1 MHFAIA
7 HLRRL
12 DWILIASS
20 LLLAGIGLLSI
31 FSSSIGR
38 GDFSNFSKQL
48 VFIGVGFVI
57 VLLLSFVDYR
67 LIRNDPY
74 LILFLYATGIVALL
88 GLLLF
93 APEIRG
99 VRGWYRIGEITIDP
113 IEYIK
118 LVLVILLARYFASRH
133 VEVYRLRN
141 IILSAIYFIPPIL
154 LIFMQPDLGAAV
166 LLLILW
172 VVMLLVAGMKLKHF
186 FILVVAGLLVFSL
199 GWTLVLQD
207 YQKDR
212 LMSFVEPELDPLG
225 TGWSQMQSRIAI
237 GSGGLIG
244 QGIGGGTQTQYGFL
258 SEPQT
263 DFIFAAIA
271 EEFGL
276 VGIILIF
283 FLLLLIVWR
292 IIKIGLES
300 ETNFARLFAAGFAT
314 LFIVEATINI
324 GMNLGFLPIIGLPL
338 PFVSYGG
345 SIIIMTSIGFG
356 ILQSIKAHS

>member
-1 MHFAIA
+1 MEITG
-7 HLRRL
+7 HLKRL
-12 DWILIASS
+12 DWVLIASS
-20 LLLAGIGLLSI
+20 LLLVGMGLLSI

-48 VFIGVGFVI
+48 IFVGVGFSI
-57 VLLLSFVDYR
+57 MLLLSFIDYR

-74 LILFLYATGIVALL
+74 FILFLYGTGVVALI

-99 VRGWYRIGEITIDP
+99 VKGWYRIGEITIDP

-118 LVLVILLARYFASRH
+118 IVLVILLARFFASRH
-133 VEVYRLRN
+133 IEVYRLRN
-141 IILSAIYFIPPIL
+141 IIFSAIYFVPPIL
-154 LIFMQPDLGAAV
+154 LVFLQPDLGAAV

-186 FILVVAGLLVFSL
+186 FALVIAGLLVFSL
-199 GWTLVLQD
+199 GWTFILQD

-212 LMSFVEPELDPLG
+212 LISFVEPEFDPLG
-225 TGWSQMQSRIAI
+225 TGWSQQQSRIAI

-258 SEPQT
+258 SEPHT

-271 EEFGL
+271 EELGL
-276 VGIILIF
+276 VGIMSMF
-283 FLLLLIVWR
+283 FLLLLVIWR
-292 IIKIGLES
+292 IIKIGLDS
-300 ETNFARLFAAGFAT
+300 NTNFSRLFAAGFAT

>member
-1 MHFAIA
+1 MGITG
-7 HLRRL
+7 HLKRL
-12 DWILIASS
+12 DWVLIASS
-20 LLLAGIGLLSI
+20 LLLVGMGLLSI

-48 VFIGVGFVI
+48 IFVGVGFSI
-57 VLLLSFVDYR
+57 MLLLSFIDYR

-74 LILFLYATGIVALL
+74 FILFLYGTGVVALI

-99 VRGWYRIGEITIDP
+99 VKGWYRIGEITIDP

-118 LVLVILLARYFASRH
+118 IVLVILLARFFASRH

-141 IILSAIYFIPPIL
+141 IIFSAIYFVPPIL
-154 LIFMQPDLGAAV
+154 LVFLQPDLGAAV

-186 FILVVAGLLVFSL
+186 FALVIAGLLVFSL
-199 GWTLVLQD
+199 GWTFILQD

-212 LMSFVEPELDPLG
+212 LISFVEPELDPLG
-225 TGWSQMQSRIAI
+225 TGWSQQQSRIAI

-258 SEPQT
+258 SEPHT

-271 EEFGL
+271 EELGL
-276 VGIILIF
+276 VGIMSMF
-283 FLLLLIVWR
+283 FLLLLVIWR
-292 IIKIGLES
+292 IIKIGLDAN
-300 ETNFARLFAAGFAT
+300 TNFAKLFAAGFAT

-356 ILQSIKAHS
+356 ILQSIKTHS

>member
-1 MHFAIA
+1 MIG
-7 HLRRL
+7 HLKRL
-12 DWILIASS
+12 DWILITSS

-31 FSSSIGR
+31 FSSSMGR

-48 VFIGVGFVI
+48 VFIGVGLGI
-57 VLLLSFVDYR
+57 MLLLSFIDYR

-74 LILFLYATGIVALL
+74 LILFLYGTGVIALL

-118 LVLVILLARYFASRH
+118 IVLVILLARYFASRH

-141 IILSAIYFIPPIL
+141 IIFSAIYFIPPIL
-154 LIFMQPDLGAAV
+154 LIFLQPDLGASV

-186 FILVVAGLLVFSL
+186 FALVVAGLLVFSL

-237 GSGGLIG
+237 GSGGLLG

>member
-1 MHFAIA
+1 M
-7 HLRRL
+7 
-12 DWILIASS
+12 
-20 LLLAGIGLLSI
+20 
-31 FSSSIGR
+31 
-38 GDFSNFSKQL
+38 
-48 VFIGVGFVI
+48 
-57 VLLLSFVDYR
+57 
-67 LIRNDPY
+67 
-74 LILFLYATGIVALL
+74 LFLYGTGVAALI

-99 VRGWYRIGEITIDP
+99 VKGWYRIGEITIDP

-118 LVLVILLARYFASRH
+118 IVLVILLARFFASRH
-133 VEVYRLRN
+133 IEVYRLRN
-141 IILSAIYFIPPIL
+141 IIFSAIYFVPPIL
-154 LIFMQPDLGAAV
+154 LVFLQPDLGAAV

-186 FILVVAGLLVFSL
+186 FALVIAGLLVFSL
-199 GWTLVLQD
+199 GWTFVLQD

-212 LMSFVEPELDPLG
+212 LISFVEPEFDPLG
-225 TGWSQMQSRIAI
+225 TGWSQQQSRIAI

-258 SEPQT
+258 SEPHT

-271 EEFGL
+271 EELGL
-276 VGIILIF
+276 VGIMSMF
-283 FLLLLIVWR
+283 FLLLLVIWR
-292 IIKIGLES
+292 IIKIGLDAN
-300 ETNFARLFAAGFAT
+300 TNFAKLFAAGFAT

-345 SIIIMTSIGFG
+345 SIIIMTSIAFG

>member
-1 MHFAIA
+1 MGIIS
-7 HLRRL
+7 HLKRL
-12 DWILIASS
+12 DWILITSF
-20 LLLAGIGLLSI
+20 LLLSGMGLLSI

-48 VFIGVGFVI
+48 LFVGVGLVI
-57 VLLLSFVDYR
+57 MFLISFIDYR
-67 LIRNDPY
+67 LIRNNPY
-74 LILFLYATGIVALL
+74 LILFLYGIGVLALL

-99 VRGWYRIGEITIDP
+99 ARGWYRIGEITIDP
-113 IEYIK
+113 IEYMKI
-118 LVLVILLARYFASRH
+118 VLVILLARYFASRH
-133 VEVYRLRN
+133 VEVYRLRK
-141 IILSAIYFIPPIL
+141 IILSAVYFIPPVL
-154 LIFMQPDLGAAV
+154 LIFLQPDLGAAV
-166 LLLILW
+166 LLVILW
-172 VVMLLVAGMKLKHF
+172 VVMLLVAGMKLRHF
-186 FILVVAGLLVFSL
+186 FVLVATALVIFSL

-225 TGWSQMQSRIAI
+225 TGWSQLQSRIAI

-271 EEFGL
+271 EELGL
-276 VGIILIF
+276 LGVMLLF
-283 FLLLLIVWR
+283 FLLFLVIWR
-292 IIKIGLES
+292 IIKIGLDS
-300 ETNFARLFAAGFAT
+300 VTNFAKLFAAGLAT
-314 LFIVEATINI
+314 LFIVEASINI

-338 PFVSYGG
+338 PIVSYGG
-345 SIIIMTSIGFG
+345 SIVIMTSVGLG
-356 ILQSIKAHS
+356 ILQSIKVHS

>member
-1 MHFAIA
+1 MGIIG
-7 HLRRL
+7 HLKRL
-12 DWILIASS
+12 DWILITSS

-31 FSSSIGR
+31 FSSSMGR

-48 VFIGVGFVI
+48 VFIGVGLGI
-57 VLLLSFVDYR
+57 MLLLSFIDYR

-74 LILFLYATGIVALL
+74 LILFLYGTGVIALL

-118 LVLVILLARYFASRH
+118 IVLVILLARYFASRH

-141 IILSAIYFIPPIL
+141 IIFSAIYFIPPIL
-154 LIFMQPDLGAAV
+154 LIFLQPDLGASV

-186 FILVVAGLLVFSL
+186 FALVVAGLLVFSL

-237 GSGGLIG
+237 GSGGLLG